1 VLQASGIRQRPKTK
15 NHRKRKLKIGKQAI
29 SNNQF
34 QFIKILKL
42 LISHFIYPM
51 KSIIF
56 LTILTSLLFLFVIN
70 IIGIAP
76 ALGQSFHNPVAAIGD
91 NPNIPLVVGR
101 VIKIVL
107 GIVGSIALVLF
118 ITAGFIWM
126 TAKGEAAK
134 IKKATDI
141 MLWAAIGL
149 VVIFSSYAILN
160 FVFGIIK

>member
-1 VLQASGIRQRPKTK
+1 
-15 NHRKRKLKIGKQAI
+15 
-29 SNNQF
+29 
-34 QFIKILKL
+34 
-42 LISHFIYPM
+42 M

-101 VIKIVL
+101 VIKIIL

>member
-1 VLQASGIRQRPKTK
+1 MKGLCSFVIQG
-15 NHRKRKLKIGKQAI
+15 N
-29 SNNQF
+29 
-34 QFIKILKL
+34 
-42 LISHFIYPM
+42 FIYPM

-91 NPNIPLVVGR
+91 NPNIPLVVGK

-126 TAKGEAAK
+126 TAKGEATK